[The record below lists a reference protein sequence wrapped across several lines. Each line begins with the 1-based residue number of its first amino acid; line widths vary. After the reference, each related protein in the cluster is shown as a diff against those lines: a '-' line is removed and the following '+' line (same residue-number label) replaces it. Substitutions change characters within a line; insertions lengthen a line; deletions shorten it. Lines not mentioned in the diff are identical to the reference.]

1 MAEEQVQTPQAAET
15 ADEANGQTVTAE
27 QFAELQKQFEQVKAA
42 QSGETKKVAELTK
55 ALEEARAD
63 KEKAL
68 KSDSDR
74 LAELEQKWKAAEE
87 AANKERLKGTARE
100 LLTEAG
106 IKANTRLLERL
117 VGADADETA
126 ELVKAYMDDVEA
138 NRADIAK
145 KFDRENGRTVSGPKR
160 EAPTSY
166 EQLLDMSEEQ
176 LNSMDPKTIH
186 KIISDAAKK

>member
-1 MAEEQVQTPQAAET
+1 MADEQVQTPEAAGTET
-15 ADEANGQTVTAE
+15 EAKVQTVSAE

-55 ALEEARAD
+55 ALEEARAE

-126 ELVKAYMDDVEA
+126 ELVKAYIDDVEA

-186 KIISDAAKK
+186 KIIAEAAKK